1 MIAVNCYRCGNELGI
16 QGMLIFDVP
25 DLDDRSL
32 KLHVCA
38 PCAPVVVEW
47 LRGGTPG
54 QPHPVE
60 RPAAPPGSPE
70 RRIDSED
77 WATIEAA
84 RALAEVVSAMPPGGV
99 VRLAAIDAVAV
110 QFRAA
115 YERGHTSLKVLLKET
130 LPFLKRARDHW
141 PETSNPRAFIDEID
155 ELEAR
160 IDAAITQNE
169 STGVGIESYASSL
182 HATKG
187 LFNAVAQ
194 SIGGANLTTHI
205 LFEGHPIC
213 GFMAGTVSS
222 GWPDGHNWVSI
233 AEVTWHDGGTSI
245 PLSDHCTP
253 CERCLRFASPP
264 PFVRNR
270 V

>member
-54 QPHPVE
+54 QPHPTE
-60 RPAAPPGSPE
+60 RPAAPPGDPE
-70 RRIDSED
+70 RRIDPED
-77 WATIEAA
+77 W
-84 RALAEVVSAMPPGGV
+84 
-99 VRLAAIDAVAV
+99 
-110 QFRAA
+110 
-115 YERGHTSLKVLLKET
+115 LKALLKET

-141 PETSNPRAFIDEID
+141 PETSNPHAFIDEID

-160 IDAAITQNE
+160 IDAALAPA
-169 STGVGIESYASSL
+169 G
-182 HATKG
+182 
-187 LFNAVAQ
+187 
-194 SIGGANLTTHI
+194 LTTPAPPPSIASILFKKGYLLTTTHV

-213 GFMAGTVSS
+213 GFMSGTVPS
-222 GWPDGHNWVSI
+222 GWPDWHNWVSN
-233 AEVTWHDGGTSI
+233 AEVTWHDGETSI

-264 PFVRNR
+264 PFLRNR